1 MQVSFLQVGIEVR
14 FFCCPAKNKPLS
26 VRLSA
31 ANVFWRQS
39 DELIKRLLIKIS
51 GVVWMVQT
59 KVQTSLLIMSSQS
72 CIGKYPAAMFK
83 AEGTYNKD

>member
-1 MQVSFLQVGIEVR
+1 MQASFLQVGIEVR
-14 FFCCPAKNKPLS
+14 FFCYPAKNKSLS

-31 ANVFWRQS
+31 SNVFWRQS

-51 GVVWMVQT
+51 GVVWMVYA
-59 KVQTSLLIMSSQS
+59 KVQMSLLTMSNQS
-72 CIGKYPAAMFK
+72 CSGKCPAAMFK